1 MRNLWTKI
9 KKCLQ
14 AEMLQKMWKEFL
26 WIAQY
31 ARRYWK
37 AMIFYTALGVFG
49 TGVSLAS
56 SVISKDL
63 VDIITGHQTGKLLQT
78 FALMIGFS
86 FGNTLISQA
95 SAYASTMINLKVDRE
110 IQNDIFAKILV
121 TDWESLTAYHTGDLV
136 TRWSSDASNIS
147 SGILNWLPNLV
158 IYTVKFISALAIVVH
173 YDPTF
178 AIFALLGI
186 PFSALLS
193 RPLLRRMT
201 NNNQRSAQMSAKL
214 YGFNQEA
221 FSNIQTIKA
230 FDMIRF
236 YVDRL
241 KNLQQEYIKM
251 RLDFQKMSIATSLLM
266 TLISYLV
273 SYSCYGWGI
282 YRVWSGAISYGTMTM
297 FLSLSGTLTGSVNSL
312 VSLVPSAI
320 SLGISAG
327 RLMDIVEMP
336 QEDYSA
342 DREVEQFAEKYRAS
356 GIGLAM
362 EDLSYTYHTGTEV
375 FSKASLEA
383 WPHEIIALVGPSGEG
398 KTTMLRLILSLLRA
412 QGGEAWIGAGED
424 REQRIAL
431 SPSTR
436 KLFSYVPQGNT
447 MFSGTIAEN
456 MRNVKPEATDE
467 EIVEALKLACAW
479 EFVEKLPD
487 GIESMVKERGG
498 GFSEGQAQRLSIAR
512 ALLRKSP
519 ILLLDEATSALDVAT
534 ERKVLKNIMTD
545 TYPRTCIVT
554 THRPTVLGICTRV
567 YAIRG
572 KKCEELGFLGMIS
585 IMLSIYLNTV
595 IATSVFWSL
604 VNICR
609 CSITSTC
616 RINTFCHTRINCN
629 DWFCVIFSH
638 IYSRPFLAKSSL
650 VTILIIG
657 GKSRKC
663 Q

>member
-147 SGILNWLPNLV
+147 SGILNWLPNL
-158 IYTVKFISALAIVVH
+158 VKFISALAIVVH

-572 KKCEELGFLGMIS
+572 KKCEELGE
-585 IMLSIYLNTV
+585 
-595 IATSVFWSL
+595 
-604 VNICR
+604 
-609 CSITSTC
+609 
-616 RINTFCHTRINCN
+616 
-629 DWFCVIFSH
+629 
-638 IYSRPFLAKSSL
+638 KE
-650 VTILIIG
+650 ILEME
-657 GKSRKC
+657 KDF
-663 Q
+663 

>member
-1 MRNLWTKI
+1 
-9 KKCLQ
+9 
-14 AEMLQKMWKEFL
+14 MWKEFL

-412 QGGEAWIGAGED
+412 QGGGEAWIGAGED

-572 KKCEELGFLGMIS
+572 KKCEELGE
-585 IMLSIYLNTV
+585 
-595 IATSVFWSL
+595 
-604 VNICR
+604 
-609 CSITSTC
+609 
-616 RINTFCHTRINCN
+616 
-629 DWFCVIFSH
+629 
-638 IYSRPFLAKSSL
+638 KE
-650 VTILIIG
+650 ILEME
-657 GKSRKC
+657 KDF
-663 Q
+663 